1 MKNKI
6 LAIIPAA
13 GVGERF
19 LSKKPKQYHKIDQST
34 LIEKTISIFT
44 SSELISNIIIPIH
57 RDDEN
62 IQNQDDEALQQMF
75 EQAKTARDTFT
86 Q

>member
-13 GVGERF
+13 GIGERF
-19 LSKKPKQYHKIDQST
+19 LSKDPKQYHKIGYST

-44 SSELISNIIIPIH
+44 SSELISNIIVPIH
-57 RDDEN
+57 KDDKN
-62 IQNQDDEALQQMF
+62 IQ
-75 EQAKTARDTFT
+75 RRH
-86 Q
+86 

>member
-34 LIEKTISIFT
+34 LIEKTISNQSQALF
-44 SSELISNIIIPIH
+44 IH
-57 RDDEN
+57 
-62 IQNQDDEALQQMF
+62 
-75 EQAKTARDTFT
+75 K
-86 Q
+86 